1 MGGEG
6 KSKRLRGDQSQDS
19 ISIADEVAVLKEEL
33 SKEQEEVRGTM
44 QLYETLKK
52 DHVTLKKEYKDT
64 ETELWRVQG
73 IMQELRGAFIKKG
86 DYFGVFPN
94 RGWGGPLNPKTFVI

>member
-1 MGGEG
+1 MMGGEQ
-6 KSKRLRGDQSQDS
+6 KSKRLWGDQSQDS

-52 DHVTLKKEYKDT
+52 EYKDT

-73 IMQELRGAFIKKG
+73 IMQKI
-86 DYFGVFPN
+86 
-94 RGWGGPLNPKTFVI
+94 

>member
-1 MGGEG
+1 
-6 KSKRLRGDQSQDS
+6 
-19 ISIADEVAVLKEEL
+19 
-33 SKEQEEVRGTM
+33 M
-44 QLYETLKK
+44 QLYEKLKK

-86 DYFGVFPN
+86 IILEFFPTEGGGVPSI
-94 RGWGGPLNPKTFVI
+94 PKLL

>member
-1 MGGEG
+1 M
-6 KSKRLRGDQSQDS
+6 
-19 ISIADEVAVLKEEL
+19 KEEL

-44 QLYETLKK
+44 QLYE
-52 DHVTLKKEYKDT
+52 TLKKEYKDT

-86 DYFGVFPN
+86 DYFEVFPN